1 MSHVI
6 YARIAELL
14 SNAQHILLL
23 TDERIDG
30 DTLGSTLGLFHV
42 LVKAHK
48 NVSVFSPKPLPSTFT
63 FIPGVEH
70 INRDEAI
77 FTDKTIDL
85 IIVCDNSDGI
95 YLPALLQ
102 TMPYKVPVICIDHH
116 ATNPHYGDINLIEP
130 KAPSTADVAYRLVR
144 ALQLPISQS
153 AAQCFLTGMCTD
165 TILFSTQHTNDTVM
179 RLAGELLTR
188 GARLKPIVQN
198 TMMNKSMASMKLW
211 GIALSR
217 LSHDPELDATVT
229 GITEKDIRETG
240 ATEDDIKS
248 LSEYLNEVL
257 DPSYETVLVYYEKSD
272 GSLKGSLRSRTRDVA
287 TLAAQKFGGGGHK
300 LAAGFTMKNTR
311 FVEQESGIWKPVSF
325 ANISKE
331 SHLSTPLLSE

>member
-1 MSHVI
+1 MSHSV

-42 LVKAHK
+42 LVKANK
-48 NVSVFSPKPLPSTFT
+48 NVSVFSPKPLPPMFT

-70 INRDEAI
+70 IGRNQNI
-77 FTDKTIDL
+77 FTDTTIDL
-85 IIVCDNSDGI
+85 IIVCDNSDGV
-95 YLPALLQ
+95 YLPALLK
-102 TMPYKVPVICIDHH
+102 TMPYKVPVVCIDHH

-144 ALQLPISQS
+144 SLQLPISQS

-179 RLAGELLTR
+179 RLAGELLAR

-211 GIALSR
+211 GLALSR

-229 GITEKDIRETG
+229 GITEKDIQETG

-257 DPSYETVLVYYEKSD
+257 DSSHETVAVYYEKPD

-300 LAAGFTMKNTR
+300 LAAGFKIPNAR
-311 FVEQESGIWKPVSF
+311 FQEVKPGIWEPISI
-325 ANISKE
+325 ANTSQEKTLPTPT
-331 SHLSTPLLSE
+331 LSQ

>member
-1 MSHVI
+1 MSHSV

-42 LVKAHK
+42 LVKANK
-48 NVSVFSPKPLPSTFT
+48 NISVFSPKPLPPMFT

-70 INRDEAI
+70 IGRDQNI
-77 FTDKTIDL
+77 FTDTTVDL
-85 IIVCDNSDGI
+85 IIVCDNSDGV
-95 YLPALLQ
+95 YLPALLK
-102 TMPYKVPVICIDHH
+102 TMPYKVPVVCIDHH

-130 KAPSTADVAYRLVR
+130 HAPSTADVAYRLVR
-144 ALQLPISQS
+144 TLNLPISQS

-179 RLAGELLTR
+179 RLAGELIAR

-211 GIALSR
+211 GLALSR

-229 GITEKDIRETG
+229 GITEKDIQETG

-257 DPSYETVLVYYEKSD
+257 DSSHETVAVYYEKPD

-287 TLAAQKFGGGGHK
+287 TLATQKFGGGGHK
-300 LAAGFTMKNTR
+300 LAAGFKILNAR
-311 FVEQESGIWKPVSF
+311 FQEVKSGMWKP
-325 ANISKE
+325 ISTAKASE
-331 SHLSTPLLSE
+331 KSTLPTPSLPE

>member
-1 MSHVI
+1 MTHPV
-6 YARIAELL
+6 YERIAQSLL
-14 SNAQHILLL
+14 ASKHVLLM

-42 LVKAHK
+42 LVQLKIK
-48 NVSVFSPKPLPSTFT
+48 VSVFSPKPLPAALA

-70 INRDEAI
+70 IIRDTKI
-77 FTDKTIDL
+77 FQDKTIDL
-85 IIVCDNSDGI
+85 IIVCDNSDGA
-95 YLPALLQ
+95 YLPPVLSK
-102 TMPYKVPVICIDHH
+102 MVYKVPVICMDHH
-116 ATNPHYGDINLIEP
+116 ATNPHYGDMNLIEP
-130 KAPSTADVAYRLVR
+130 HAPSTADVAYRFVR
-144 ALQLPISQS
+144 TLGLPISQA

-179 RLAGELLTR
+179 RLASELIAR

-198 TMMNKSMASMKLW
+198 TMMNKSLASLKLW

-217 LSHDPELDATVT
+217 LSFDPDLEATVT
-229 GITEKDIRETG
+229 GITEKDIQDAG

-257 DPSYETVLVYYEKSD
+257 DTSHETVLVYYEKAD

-287 TLAAQKFGGGGHK
+287 TLAEKRFGGGGHK
-300 LAAGFTMKNTR
+300 LAAGFKISHAR
-311 FVEQESGIWKPVSF
+311 FEETEPGIWKVVKKAKDS
-325 ANISKE
+325 
-331 SHLSTPLLSE
+331 